1 MNASWFVMLM
11 GVFFVIGRG
20 VGGWISRTP
29 KFDEASFAVL
39 LFSAIAATMLWANC
53 LN

>member
-1 MNASWFVMLM
+1 MNASWFVLLM

-20 VGGWISRTP
+20 VGGWLGRTP
-29 KFDEASFAVL
+29 KFDEASFSIA
-39 LFSAIAATMLWANC
+39 LFSAIAAVMLWANG